1 MTQEPKIQISAAQ
14 LFRIGSILL
23 IWAYGILL
31 LVPVLAAFVAISLLK
46 LGLWTLLIPALT
58 LLLTAWF
65 VPLGQGNS
73 YIASRLLKGRLA
85 QEMSDGS
92 AGAPRHIK
100 GAHLPTRSPFAPSA
114 EGSAAY
120 IVQLTLK
127 PRLRTGIRAALED
140 ADDFGFLTL
149 DEEGFAFQGDSISIS
164 VPYENIQ
171 AVSCENVGLRG
182 RFIYGPRI
190 TLQIDG
196 LANVE
201 SLQFAE
207 RSSITIS
214 QSKRTAHAIAR
225 QFASTMQDA
234 APVALPSVTREPMRV
249 ATFDR

>member
-1 MTQEPKIQISAAQ
+1 M
-14 LFRIGSILL
+14 RSILL

-46 LGLWTLLIPALT
+46 LSLWTLLIPSLT
-58 LLLTAWF
+58 LVATAWF
-65 VPLGQGNS
+65 VPLGQGNA
-73 YIASRLLKGRLA
+73 YIASLLNKRLA
-85 QEMSDGS
+85 HEAVPGS
-92 AGAPRHIK
+92 AGVSPAQISADTGSARKMPCRRDAGAPK
-100 GAHLPTRSPFAPSA
+100 AAVQGMPAAQRSKLFGSR

-140 ADDFGFLTL
+140 ADDFGFLTF
-149 DEEGFAFQGDSISIS
+149 DEEEFAFQGDSISIS

-214 QSKRTAHAIAR
+214 QSKRTAH
-225 QFASTMQDA
+225 
-234 APVALPSVTREPMRV
+234 
-249 ATFDR
+249 